1 MLSSLAKNFNRKG
14 YLLEVDIRYSK
25 ESHDLRNDLPFM
37 CGKMVINKV
46 EKLVP
51 NLYDKKNYVI
61 HTRALNQAL
70 KHGLI
75 LEKFHLLAELS

>member
-1 MLSSLAKNFNRKG
+1 MSQRLPTKGFNWVDDMHTFTPTMLSSLAKNFNRKG

-25 ESHDLRNDLPFM
+25 ESHDLRNDLPFI

-51 NLYDKKNYVI
+51 NLYDKKN
-61 HTRALNQAL
+61 
-70 KHGLI
+70 
-75 LEKFHLLAELS
+75 